1 MREIVFLVT
10 TERPGHIEAT
20 APDRSLQVQAASLE
34 ELHHEAREALI
45 AQVGPAHNSYRI
57 RFCRPL
63 SPKPRPEGQT
73 QHQRGR
79 AAAPETPAPVLVS
92 PGRRGC

>member
-45 AQVGPAHNSYRI
+45 AQVGAAHNSYRI

-63 SPKPRPEGQT
+63 SPKPRPEGSD
-73 QHQRGR
+73 QRQR
-79 AAAPETPAPVLVS
+79 RPASAVGIGGP
-92 PGRRGC
+92 